1 MRENDNW
8 QQHVVML
15 CASRIL
21 TLYSMQEEGRL
32 QEAEEHCM
40 RLLDFGAPN
49 HKERAK
55 VRGLCVRQVPT
66 LPAGVAV

>member
-1 MRENDNW
+1 MVN
-8 QQHVVML
+8 HLV
-15 CASRIL
+15 
-21 TLYSMQEEGRL
+21 QEVGRL

-55 VRGLCVRQVPT
+55 VQW
-66 LPAGVAV
+66 